1 MGVATL
7 DSLNVG
13 QKGIVST
20 IAGGRMASKRLYEMG
35 FNRGSQV
42 QVVKNDIGPIIV
54 CLAGSKIALGKG
66 LASKILV
73 QPQES
78 R

>member
-1 MGVATL
+1 MGSSTL

-13 QKGIVST
+13 EKGTVST

-42 QVVKNDIGPIIV
+42 EVVKNDIGPIIV
-54 CLAGSKIALGKG
+54 YLAGSKIALGRG
-66 LASKILV
+66 LANKIFV
-73 QPQES
+73 QAEEK
-78 R
+78 